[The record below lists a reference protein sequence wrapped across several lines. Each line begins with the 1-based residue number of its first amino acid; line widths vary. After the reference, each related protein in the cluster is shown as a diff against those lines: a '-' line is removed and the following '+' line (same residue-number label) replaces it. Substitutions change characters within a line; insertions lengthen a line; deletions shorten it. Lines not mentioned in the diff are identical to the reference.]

1 MNTKIILKI
10 FQFHRIF
17 LVVIFGII
25 SNKEVV
31 RDENGESFN
40 LVTVGHEMNIKGYM
54 AVLIMK
60 FPLVHEI

>member
-60 FPLVHEI
+60 FPLVLEI